1 MRPNIQKM
9 TLSRT
14 LFSFALMGL
23 IFPLISAAGCN
34 NAGQASEVASE
45 AVQPGGNPAGDV
57 TAEQTGGTPRRVEI
71 TTDLGRMVVELSN
84 ETPQHRDNFVKLV
97 ESGFYDG
104 LLFHRVIQGFM
115 VQGGDPQSRD
125 AAPGARLGA
134 GGPGYTI
141 PAEIRPNL
149 FHTKGAL
156 SAARQGDNV
165 NPQRASSGSQFY
177 IVQGRPTPEAELRS
191 TEARLRMSGGD
202 FSYPPEAVAAYA
214 QQGGTPHLDQQY
226 TVFGHV
232 VEGLEIIDAIA
243 AAKTAPGDRPVED
256 IRMTMK
262 MLN

>member
-1 MRPNIQKM
+1 M
-9 TLSRT
+9 
-14 LFSFALMGL
+14 ALLGL
-23 IFPLISAAGCN
+23 VFPLVSAAGCN
-34 NAGQASEVASE
+34 QNAGSGSEVASASAE
-45 AVQPGGNPAGDV
+45 VATSGGEEPTAGGV
-57 TAEQTGGTPRRVEI
+57 ASTGTPRRVEI
-71 TTDLGRMVVELSN
+71 VTDLGRMVVELSDA
-84 ETPQHRDNFVKLV
+84 TPQHRDNFVKLV
-97 ESGFYDG
+97 EEGFYDG

-115 VQGGDPQSRD
+115 VQGGDPQSRG

-141 PAEIRPNL
+141 PAEIRPDL

-165 NPQRASSGSQFY
+165 NPERASSGSQFY
-177 IVQGRPTPEAELRS
+177 IVQGRPTPEADLRN

-202 FSYPPEAVAAYA
+202 FTYPPAAVEAYGKL
-214 QQGGTPHLDQQY
+214 GGTPHLDQQY
-226 TVFGHV
+226 TVFGYV

-256 IRMTMK
+256 IRMTLK

>member
-1 MRPNIQKM
+1 
-9 TLSRT
+9 
-14 LFSFALMGL
+14 MGL
-23 IFPLISAAGCN
+23 VFPLISAAGCN
-34 NAGQASEVASE
+34 NVGNASEVASE
-45 AVQPGGNPAGDV
+45 AAQPVTEPAEDP
-57 TAEQTGGTPRRVEI
+57 QDGTLRRVEI
-71 TTDLGRMVVELSN
+71 TTDLGKMVVELSN

-141 PAEIRPNL
+141 PAEIHPDL

-177 IVQGRPTPEAELRS
+177 IVQGRPTPEAELRN
-191 TEARLRMSGGD
+191 TEARLRMAGGD
-202 FSYPPEAVAAYA
+202 FTYPAEAVAAYA

-232 VEGLEIIDAIA
+232 VEGLEVIDAIA